1 VSTSIEAL
9 IPELQEPC
17 RALVNI
23 AGAAGVQPRITSTL
37 RTYSQ
42 QAHLYKSFLSGRAG
56 YPVAPPGKSAHEFGY
71 AFDLV
76 VVGAENQNDLGQV
89 WESWGGKWGGR
100 AHDPIH
106 FEYPGF
112 LVPQPSIVSQVGI
125 GLATPLPVSAGVTLA
140 QAAAEHPALAELI
153 DQAIG
158 MGLPVTPFW
167 NWELSLLP
175 SWLRQSLS
183 LF

>member
-1 VSTSIEAL
+1 MSTSIESL

-17 RALVNI
+17 RALVDI

-42 QAHLYKSFLSGRAG
+42 QAHLYRSFLNGRAG

-76 VVGAENQNDLGQV
+76 VVGTENQNDLGQV

-112 LVPQPSIVSQVGI
+112 QVPEPPLTAQVGI

-140 QAAAEHPALAELI
+140 QAAAEHPQLAEAINL
-153 DQAIG
+153 AIG